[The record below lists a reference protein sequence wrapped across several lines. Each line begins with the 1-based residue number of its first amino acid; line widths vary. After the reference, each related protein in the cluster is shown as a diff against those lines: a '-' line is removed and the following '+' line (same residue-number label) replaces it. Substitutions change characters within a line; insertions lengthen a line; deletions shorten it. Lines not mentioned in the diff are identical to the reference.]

1 MSNGSRR
8 RLTKTGGGGEM
19 SNDSSYKT
27 VGGGLATA
35 AGDAGRQ
42 TPPSRDALHLDR
54 LRQAASAAGVDAVV
68 LTPAATMRWLLGRAF
83 EAHERLFLLIVPTS
97 DAAAAVVPA
106 LEEANFRG
114 AAPSVE
120 SLHLWD
126 DADGPEQAA
135 AQAFRCL
142 DKASR
147 VAVEPLSLRYME
159 FEHVRRELPNAQIE
173 SAERIVAAFR
183 LRKSDEEAA
192 MMKRAS
198 KIAEAA
204 LEFTLRDVRPGRK
217 EVEIASKLS
226 SELLRRGGGGISF
239 GPIVLSGPK
248 SALPHGAPDDREM
261 QEGEFLLIDFGTSFD
276 GYHCD
281 ITRTFVVSGSPTD
294 RMREVYE
301 AVLQANIRGVAAS
314 RPGVTYDYVHSNC
327 QANLQAPRFKEFM
340 THRTGHGLGL
350 EIHEPPSVMAGNEDI
365 VEEGAVFTIEPGL
378 YLDGWGGVRI
388 EDNVRVTNIG
398 SELLS
403 SSPRELRILGA

>member
-1 MSNGSRR
+1 MS
-8 RLTKTGGGGEM
+8 
-19 SNDSSYKT
+19 DDT
-27 VGGGLATA
+27 VGGDLAA
-35 AGDAGRQ
+35 EAEDAGEQ
-42 TPPSRDALHLDR
+42 APASRDALRLDQ

-68 LTPAATMRWLLGRAF
+68 LTPAATMTWLLGHEF

-97 DAAAAVVPA
+97 DAAVAVVPA

-126 DADGPEQAA
+126 DADGPEKAA
-135 AQAFRCL
+135 ADAFKCL
-142 DKASR
+142 AKASR

-159 FEHVRRELPNAQIE
+159 FGHVQRELPKAKIE
-173 SAERIVAAFR
+173 SAENVVAALR
-183 LRKSDEEAA
+183 LKKSDEEAA
-192 MMKRAS
+192 LMKRAS

-204 LEFTLRDVRPGRK
+204 LEFTLRDVKPGRK

-248 SALPHGAPDDREM
+248 SALPHGVPDDREM

-314 RPGVTYDYVHSNC
+314 RPGVTYDYVHKNC
-327 QANLQAPRFKEFM
+327 QANLHGPRFKEFM

-350 EIHEPPSVMAGNEDI
+350 EIHEPPSVMAGNDDV

-378 YLDGWGGVRI
+378 YLNGWGGVRI
-388 EDNVRVTNIG
+388 EDNIRVTEQG
-398 SELLS
+398 CELLT

>member
-1 MSNGSRR
+1 MSY
-8 RLTKTGGGGEM
+8 
-19 SNDSSYKT
+19 DT
-27 VGGGLATA
+27 VGGDLAA
-35 AGDAGRQ
+35 EADGVGEQA
-42 TPPSRDALHLDR
+42 PSSRDALRLEQ
-54 LRQAASAAGVDAVV
+54 LRQAAASAGVDAVV
-68 LTPAATMRWLLGRAF
+68 LTPAATMTWLLGHHF
-83 EAHERLFLLIVPTS
+83 DAHERLFLLIVPTS
-97 DAAAAVVPA
+97 DAPVAVVPA

-126 DADGPEQAA
+126 DADGPEKAA
-135 AQAFRCL
+135 AEAFKCL
-142 DKASR
+142 AGAGR
-147 VAVEPLSLRYME
+147 VAVEPLSLRFME

-173 SAERIVAAFR
+173 SAEKVVIALR
-183 LRKSDEEAA
+183 LKKSDEEAA
-192 MMKRAS
+192 AMKRAS

-204 LEFTLRDVRPGRK
+204 IEFTLRDVRPGRK
-217 EVEIASKLS
+217 EIEIASKLS

-248 SALPHGAPDDREM
+248 SALPHGVPDEREM

-314 RPGVTYDYVHSNC
+314 RPGVTYGYVHKNC
-327 QANLQAPRFKEFM
+327 QANLHAPRFKEFM

-350 EIHEPPSVMAGNEDI
+350 EIHEPPSVMAGNEDV
-365 VEEGAVFTIEPGL
+365 VEVGAVFTIEPGL
-378 YLDGWGGVRI
+378 YLNGWGGVRI
-388 EDNVRVTNIG
+388 EDNVRVTREG
-398 SELLS
+398 CELLT

>member
-1 MSNGSRR
+1 MS
-8 RLTKTGGGGEM
+8 
-19 SNDSSYKT
+19 DDT
-27 VGGGLATA
+27 VGADLAA
-35 AGDAGRQ
+35 QAEGAGEQA
-42 TPPSRDALHLDR
+42 PASRDALRLDQ

-68 LTPAATMRWLLGRAF
+68 LTPAATMTWLLGHEF

-97 DAAAAVVPA
+97 DAAVAVVPA

-126 DADGPEQAA
+126 DADGPEKAA
-135 AQAFRCL
+135 ADAFKCL
-142 DKASR
+142 AKASR

-159 FEHVRRELPNAQIE
+159 FGHVQRELPKARIE
-173 SAERIVAAFR
+173 SAERVATALR
-183 LRKSDEEAA
+183 LKKSDEEAA
-192 MMKRAS
+192 LMKRAS

-204 LEFTLRDVRPGRK
+204 LEFTLRDVKPGRK

-226 SELLRRGGGGISF
+226 SELLRRGGGGVSF
-239 GPIVLSGPK
+239 GPIVLSGPR
-248 SALPHGAPDDREM
+248 SALPHGVPDDREM

-314 RPGVTYDYVHSNC
+314 RPGVTYDYVHKNC
-327 QANLQAPRFKEFM
+327 QANLRAPRFKQFM

-350 EIHEPPSVMAGNEDI
+350 EIHEPPSVMAGNDDV

-378 YLDGWGGVRI
+378 YLNGWGGVRI
-388 EDNVRVTNIG
+388 EDNVRVTKQG
-398 SELLS
+398 CELLT

>member
-1 MSNGSRR
+1 MSYDTVVGD
-8 RLTKTGGGGEM
+8 LAAEADGVGEEAP
-19 SNDSSYKT
+19 S
-27 VGGGLATA
+27 
-35 AGDAGRQ
+35 
-42 TPPSRDALHLDR
+42 SRDALRLDQ
-54 LRQAASAAGVDAVV
+54 LRQAAASAGVDAVV
-68 LTPAATMRWLLGRAF
+68 LTPAATMTWLLGHHF
-83 EAHERLFLLIVPTS
+83 DAHERLFLLIVPTS
-97 DAAAAVVPA
+97 DAPVAVVPA

-126 DADGPEQAA
+126 DADGPEKAA
-135 AQAFRCL
+135 AEAFKCL
-142 DKASR
+142 AGAGR
-147 VAVEPLSLRYME
+147 VAVEPLSLRFME

-173 SAERIVAAFR
+173 SAEKVVIALR
-183 LRKSDEEAA
+183 LKKSDEEAA
-192 MMKRAS
+192 AMKRAS

-204 LEFTLRDVRPGRK
+204 IEFTLRDVRPGRK
-217 EVEIASKLS
+217 EIEIASKLS

-248 SALPHGAPDDREM
+248 SALPHGVPDEREM

-314 RPGVTYDYVHSNC
+314 RPGVTYGYVHKNC
-327 QANLQAPRFKEFM
+327 QANLHAPRFKEFM

-350 EIHEPPSVMAGNEDI
+350 EIHEPPSVMAGNEDV
-365 VEEGAVFTIEPGL
+365 VEVGAVFTIEPGL
-378 YLDGWGGVRI
+378 YLNGWGGVRI
-388 EDNVRVTNIG
+388 EDNVRVTREG
-398 SELLS
+398 CELLT

>member
-1 MSNGSRR
+1 MSDD
-8 RLTKTGGGGEM
+8 M
-19 SNDSSYKT
+19 
-27 VGGGLATA
+27 VGGDLAA
-35 AGDAGRQ
+35 EVEGAGQQ
-42 TPPSRDALHLDR
+42 TPATPDALRLGQ

-68 LTPAATMRWLLGRAF
+68 LTPGATMTWLLGHEF
-83 EAHERLFLLIVPTS
+83 DAHERLFLLIVPTA
-97 DAAAAVVPA
+97 DAAVAVVPA
-106 LEEANFRG
+106 LEEANFGG

-126 DADGPEQAA
+126 DADGPEKAA
-135 AQAFRCL
+135 AAAFKCL
-142 DKASR
+142 AKASR

-159 FEHVRRELPNAQIE
+159 FGHVRRELPNAMIE
-173 SAERIVAAFR
+173 SAESVATALR
-183 LRKSDEEAA
+183 LKKSDEEAA
-192 MMKRAS
+192 LMKRAS

-204 LEFTLRDVRPGRK
+204 LEFTLRDVKPGRK

-248 SALPHGAPDDREM
+248 SALPHGVPDDREM
-261 QEGEFLLIDFGTSFD
+261 QEGEFLLIDFGTSFG

-314 RPGVTYDYVHSNC
+314 RPGVTYDYVHKNC
-327 QANLQAPRFKEFM
+327 QANLHAPRFKEFM

-350 EIHEPPSVMAGNEDI
+350 EVHEPPSVMAGNEDV

-378 YLDGWGGVRI
+378 YLNGWGGVRI
-388 EDNVRVTNIG
+388 EDNVRVTQQG
-398 SELLS
+398 CELLT

>member
-1 MSNGSRR
+1 MS
-8 RLTKTGGGGEM
+8 
-19 SNDSSYKT
+19 DDT
-27 VGGGLATA
+27 VGGDLAA
-35 AGDAGRQ
+35 EAGGAGEQ
-42 TPPSRDALHLDR
+42 APASRDALRLDQ

-68 LTPAATMRWLLGRAF
+68 LTPAATMTWLLGHEF

-97 DAAAAVVPA
+97 DAAVAVVPA

-126 DADGPEQAA
+126 DADGPEKAA
-135 AQAFRCL
+135 ADAFKCL
-142 DKASR
+142 AKASR

-159 FEHVRRELPNAQIE
+159 FGHVQRELPKAKIE
-173 SAERIVAAFR
+173 SAESVVAALR
-183 LRKSDEEAA
+183 LKKSDEEAA
-192 MMKRAS
+192 LMKRAS

-204 LEFTLRDVRPGRK
+204 LEFTLRDVKPGRK

-248 SALPHGAPDDREM
+248 SALPHGVPDDREM

-314 RPGVTYDYVHSNC
+314 RPGVTYDYVHKNC
-327 QANLQAPRFKEFM
+327 QANLHGPRFKEFM

-350 EIHEPPSVMAGNEDI
+350 EIHEPPSVMAGNGGL

-378 YLDGWGGVRI
+378 YLNGWGGVRI
-388 EDNVRVTNIG
+388 EDNIRVTEQG
-398 SELLS
+398 CELLT

>member
-1 MSNGSRR
+1 MS
-8 RLTKTGGGGEM
+8 
-19 SNDSSYKT
+19 DDT
-27 VGGGLATA
+27 VGGDLAA
-35 AGDAGRQ
+35 EAEGAGEQA
-42 TPPSRDALHLDR
+42 PASRDALRLDQ

-68 LTPAATMRWLLGRAF
+68 LTPAATMTWLLGHEF

-97 DAAAAVVPA
+97 DAAVAVVPA

-126 DADGPEQAA
+126 DADGPEKAA
-135 AQAFRCL
+135 ADAFKCL
-142 DKASR
+142 AKASR

-159 FEHVRRELPNAQIE
+159 FGHVQRELPKAKIE
-173 SAERIVAAFR
+173 SAESVVAALR
-183 LRKSDEEAA
+183 LKKSDEEAA
-192 MMKRAS
+192 LMKRAS

-204 LEFTLRDVRPGRK
+204 LEFTLRDVKPGRK

-248 SALPHGAPDDREM
+248 SALPHGVPDDREM
-261 QEGEFLLIDFGTSFD
+261 QEGEFLLVDFGTSFD

-314 RPGVTYDYVHSNC
+314 RPGVTYDYVHKNC
-327 QANLQAPRFKEFM
+327 QANLHGPRFKEFM

-350 EIHEPPSVMAGNEDI
+350 EIHEPPSVMAGNDDV

-378 YLDGWGGVRI
+378 YLNGWGGVRI
-388 EDNVRVTNIG
+388 EDNIRVTEQG
-398 SELLS
+398 CELLT

>member
-1 MSNGSRR
+1 MS
-8 RLTKTGGGGEM
+8 
-19 SNDSSYKT
+19 DDT
-27 VGGGLATA
+27 VGGDLAA
-35 AGDAGRQ
+35 EAEGAGEQA
-42 TPPSRDALHLDR
+42 PASRDALRLDQ

-68 LTPAATMRWLLGRAF
+68 LTPAATMTWLLGHEF

-97 DAAAAVVPA
+97 DAAVAVVPA

-126 DADGPEQAA
+126 DADGPEKAA
-135 AQAFRCL
+135 ADAFKCL
-142 DKASR
+142 AKASR

-159 FEHVRRELPNAQIE
+159 FGHVQRELPKAKIE
-173 SAERIVAAFR
+173 SAESVVAALR
-183 LRKSDEEAA
+183 LKKSDEEAA
-192 MMKRAS
+192 LMKRAS

-204 LEFTLRDVRPGRK
+204 LEFTLRDVKPGRK

-248 SALPHGAPDDREM
+248 SALPHGVPDDREM

-314 RPGVTYDYVHSNC
+314 RPGVTYDYVHKNC
-327 QANLQAPRFKEFM
+327 QANLHGPRFKEFM

-350 EIHEPPSVMAGNEDI
+350 EIHEPPSVMAGNDDV

-378 YLDGWGGVRI
+378 YLNGWGGVRI
-388 EDNVRVTNIG
+388 EDNIRVTEQG
-398 SELLS
+398 CELLT

>member
-1 MSNGSRR
+1 MS
-8 RLTKTGGGGEM
+8 
-19 SNDSSYKT
+19 DDT
-27 VGGGLATA
+27 VGGDLAVEA
-35 AGDAGRQ
+35 EGAGEQA
-42 TPPSRDALHLDR
+42 PASRDALRLDQ

-68 LTPAATMRWLLGRAF
+68 LTPAATMTWLLGHEF

-97 DAAAAVVPA
+97 GAAVAVVPA

-126 DADGPEQAA
+126 DADGPEKAA
-135 AQAFRCL
+135 ADAFKCL
-142 DKASR
+142 AKASR

-159 FEHVRRELPNAQIE
+159 FGHVQRELPKARIE
-173 SAERIVAAFR
+173 SAESVVAALR
-183 LRKSDEEAA
+183 LKKSDKEAA
-192 MMKRAS
+192 LMKRAS

-204 LEFTLRDVRPGRK
+204 LEFTLRDVKPGRK

-248 SALPHGAPDDREM
+248 SALPHGVPDDREM

-314 RPGVTYDYVHSNC
+314 RPGVTYDYVHKNC
-327 QANLQAPRFKEFM
+327 QANLHGPRFKEFM

-350 EIHEPPSVMAGNEDI
+350 EIHEPPSVMAGNDDV

-378 YLDGWGGVRI
+378 YLNGWGGVRI
-388 EDNVRVTNIG
+388 EDNIRVTEQG
-398 SELLS
+398 CELLT

>member
-1 MSNGSRR
+1 MSY
-8 RLTKTGGGGEM
+8 
-19 SNDSSYKT
+19 DT
-27 VGGGLATA
+27 VGGDLAA
-35 AGDAGRQ
+35 EADGVGEQA
-42 TPPSRDALHLDR
+42 PSSRDALRLDQ
-54 LRQAASAAGVDAVV
+54 LRQAAASAGVDAVV
-68 LTPAATMRWLLGRAF
+68 LTPAATMTWLLGHHF
-83 EAHERLFLLIVPTS
+83 DAHERLFLLIVPTF
-97 DAAAAVVPA
+97 DAPVAVVPA

-114 AAPSVE
+114 AAPAVE

-126 DADGPEQAA
+126 DADGPEKAA
-135 AQAFRCL
+135 AEAFKCL
-142 DKASR
+142 AKASR

-159 FEHVRRELPNAQIE
+159 FEHVRRELPDAQIE
-173 SAERIVAAFR
+173 SAEKVVIALR
-183 LRKSDEEAA
+183 LKKSDEEAA
-192 MMKRAS
+192 AMRRAS

-217 EVEIASKLS
+217 EIEIASKLS

-239 GPIVLSGPK
+239 GPIVLSGPR
-248 SALPHGAPDDREM
+248 SALPHGVPDEREM

-314 RPGVTYDYVHSNC
+314 RPGVTYDYVHKNC
-327 QANLQAPRFKEFM
+327 QANLHAPRFKEFM

-350 EIHEPPSVMAGNEDI
+350 EIHEWPSVMAGNDDV

-388 EDNVRVTNIG
+388 EDNVRITRDG
-398 SELLS
+398 CELLT

>member
-1 MSNGSRR
+1 MS
-8 RLTKTGGGGEM
+8 
-19 SNDSSYKT
+19 DDT
-27 VGGGLATA
+27 VGGDLAA
-35 AGDAGRQ
+35 EAEGAGEQA
-42 TPPSRDALHLDR
+42 PASRDALRLDQ

-68 LTPAATMRWLLGRAF
+68 LTPAATMTWLLGHEF

-97 DAAAAVVPA
+97 DAAVAVVPA

-126 DADGPEQAA
+126 DADGPEKAA
-135 AQAFRCL
+135 ADAFKCL
-142 DKASR
+142 AKASR

-159 FEHVRRELPNAQIE
+159 FGHVQRELPKANIE
-173 SAERIVAAFR
+173 SAENVVAALR
-183 LRKSDEEAA
+183 LKKSDEEAA
-192 MMKRAS
+192 LMKRAS

-204 LEFTLRDVRPGRK
+204 LEFTLRDVKPGRK

-248 SALPHGAPDDREM
+248 SALPHGVPDDREM

-314 RPGVTYDYVHSNC
+314 RPGVTYDYVHKNC
-327 QANLQAPRFKEFM
+327 QANLHGPRFKEFM

-350 EIHEPPSVMAGNEDI
+350 EIHEPPSVMAGNDDV

-378 YLDGWGGVRI
+378 YLNGWGGVRI
-388 EDNVRVTNIG
+388 EDNIRVTEQG
-398 SELLS
+398 CELLT

>member
-1 MSNGSRR
+1 MSY
-8 RLTKTGGGGEM
+8 
-19 SNDSSYKT
+19 DT
-27 VGGGLATA
+27 VGGDLAA
-35 AGDAGRQ
+35 EANGVGEQA
-42 TPPSRDALHLDR
+42 PSSRDALRLEQ
-54 LRQAASAAGVDAVV
+54 LRQAAASAGVDAVV
-68 LTPAATMRWLLGRAF
+68 LTPAATMTWLLGHHF
-83 EAHERLFLLIVPTS
+83 DAHERLFLLIVPTS
-97 DAAAAVVPA
+97 DAPVAVVPA

-126 DADGPEQAA
+126 DADGPEKAA
-135 AQAFRCL
+135 AEAFKCL
-142 DKASR
+142 AGAGR
-147 VAVEPLSLRYME
+147 VAVEPLSLRFME

-173 SAERIVAAFR
+173 SAEKVVIALR
-183 LRKSDEEAA
+183 LKKSDEEAA
-192 MMKRAS
+192 AMKRAS

-204 LEFTLRDVRPGRK
+204 IEFTLRDVRPGRK
-217 EVEIASKLS
+217 EIEIASKLS

-248 SALPHGAPDDREM
+248 SALPHGVPDEREM

-314 RPGVTYDYVHSNC
+314 RPGVTYDYVHKNC
-327 QANLQAPRFKEFM
+327 QANLHGPRFKEFM

-350 EIHEPPSVMAGNEDI
+350 EIHEPPSVMAGNEDV
-365 VEEGAVFTIEPGL
+365 VEVGAVFTIEPGL
-378 YLDGWGGVRI
+378 YLNGWGGVRI
-388 EDNVRVTNIG
+388 EDNVRVTREG
-398 SELLS
+398 CELLT

>member
-1 MSNGSRR
+1 MG
-8 RLTKTGGGGEM
+8 
-19 SNDSSYKT
+19 DDT
-27 VGGGLATA
+27 VEAGLVEGAEDDGA
-35 AGDAGRQ
+35 PRHS
-42 TPPSRDALHLDR
+42 SRDAVRLEQ
-54 LRQAASAAGVDAVV
+54 LRQAAASAGADAVV
-68 LTPAATMRWLLGRAF
+68 LTPGATLTWLLGHRF
-83 EAHERLFLLIVPTS
+83 DGHERLFLLIVPTG
-97 DAAAAVVPA
+97 DAPVAIVPA

-114 AAPSVE
+114 VAPAVE
-120 SLHLWD
+120 SVHLWD
-126 DADGPEQAA
+126 DADGPEEAA
-135 AQAFRCL
+135 AAAFKGL
-142 DKASR
+142 GKASR

-159 FEHVRRELPNAQIE
+159 AQHLARELPKAKLE
-173 SAERIVAAFR
+173 SAESIVSELR
-183 LRKSDEEAA
+183 LKKSDEEAKA
-192 MMKRAS
+192 IQQAS

-204 LEFTLRDVRPGRK
+204 LEFTLRDVKPGRT
-217 EVEIASKLS
+217 EREIAAKLS

-248 SALPHGAPDDREM
+248 SALPHGVPDERKME
-261 QEGEFLLIDFGTSFD
+261 EGEFLLIDFGTSFD

-314 RPGVTYDYVHSNC
+314 RPGVTYDYVHKNC
-327 QANLQAPRFKEFM
+327 QANLRAARFKEFM

-350 EIHEPPSVMAGNEDI
+350 EIHEPPSVMAGNTDV

-388 EDNVRVTNIG
+388 EDNVRVTEQG
-398 SELLS
+398 CELLT

>member
-1 MSNGSRR
+1 MS
-8 RLTKTGGGGEM
+8 
-19 SNDSSYKT
+19 DDT
-27 VGGGLATA
+27 VGGDLAA
-35 AGDAGRQ
+35 EAEGAGEQA
-42 TPPSRDALHLDR
+42 PASRDAMRLDQ

-68 LTPAATMRWLLGRAF
+68 LTPAATMTWLLGHEF

-97 DAAAAVVPA
+97 DAAVAVVPA

-126 DADGPEQAA
+126 DADGPEKAA
-135 AQAFRCL
+135 ADAFKCL
-142 DKASR
+142 AKASR

-159 FEHVRRELPNAQIE
+159 FGHVQRELPKAKIE
-173 SAERIVAAFR
+173 SAENVVAALR
-183 LRKSDEEAA
+183 LKKSDEEAA
-192 MMKRAS
+192 LMKRAS

-204 LEFTLRDVRPGRK
+204 LEFTLRDVKPGRK

-248 SALPHGAPDDREM
+248 SALPHGVPDDREM

-314 RPGVTYDYVHSNC
+314 RPGVTYDYVHKNC
-327 QANLQAPRFKEFM
+327 QANLHGPRFKEFM

-350 EIHEPPSVMAGNEDI
+350 EIHEPPSVMAGNDDV

-378 YLDGWGGVRI
+378 YLNGWGGVRI
-388 EDNVRVTNIG
+388 EDNIRVTEQG
-398 SELLS
+398 CELLT

>member
-1 MSNGSRR
+1 MAAEQDGA
-8 RLTKTGGGGEM
+8 GER
-19 SNDSSYKT
+19 
-27 VGGGLATA
+27 APA
-35 AGDAGRQ
+35 
-42 TPPSRDALHLDR
+42 SRDALR
-54 LRQAASAAGVDAVV
+54 LEQLRRAASAAGVDAVV
-68 LTPAATMRWLLGRAF
+68 LTPAATMTWLLGHDFA
-83 EAHERLFLLIVPTS
+83 AHERLFLLIVPTA
-97 DAAAAVVPA
+97 DAPLAVVPA

-114 AAPSVE
+114 AAPAVE
-120 SLHLWD
+120 SVHLWD
-126 DADGPEQAA
+126 DADGPEDAA
-135 AQAFRCL
+135 AAAL
-142 DKASR
+142 KSLGKTSR

-159 FEHVRRELPNAQIE
+159 FEHLRRELPRAKIE
-173 SAERIVAAFR
+173 SAEEIVSELR
-183 LRKSDEEAA
+183 LKKSDEEAA
-192 MMKRAS
+192 LMKRAS

-217 EVEIASKLS
+217 EIEIASKLS

-248 SALPHGAPDDREM
+248 SALPHGVPDEREM
-261 QEGEFLLIDFGTSFD
+261 QEGEFLLIDFGTSFG

-314 RPGVTYDYVHSNC
+314 RPSVTYDYVHKNC
-327 QANLQAPRFKEFM
+327 QSNLHAARFKEFM

-350 EIHEPPSVMAGNEDI
+350 EIHEPPSVMAGNTDV

-388 EDNVRVTNIG
+388 EDNIRVTEQG
-398 SELLS
+398 CELLT

>member
-1 MSNGSRR
+1 MS
-8 RLTKTGGGGEM
+8 
-19 SNDSSYKT
+19 DDT
-27 VGGGLATA
+27 VGGDLAA
-35 AGDAGRQ
+35 EAEGAGEQA
-42 TPPSRDALHLDR
+42 PASRDALRLDQ

-68 LTPAATMRWLLGRAF
+68 LTPAATMTWLLGHEF

-97 DAAAAVVPA
+97 DAAVAVVPA

-126 DADGPEQAA
+126 DADGPEKAA
-135 AQAFRCL
+135 ADAFKCL
-142 DKASR
+142 AKASR

-159 FEHVRRELPNAQIE
+159 FGHVQRELPKARIE
-173 SAERIVAAFR
+173 SAESVVAALR
-183 LRKSDEEAA
+183 LKKSDEEAA
-192 MMKRAS
+192 LMKRAS

-204 LEFTLRDVRPGRK
+204 LEFTLRDVKPGRK

-248 SALPHGAPDDREM
+248 SALPHGVPDDREM

-314 RPGVTYDYVHSNC
+314 RPGVTYDYVHKNC
-327 QANLQAPRFKEFM
+327 QANLHGPRFKEFM

-350 EIHEPPSVMAGNEDI
+350 EIHEPPSVMAGNDDV

-378 YLDGWGGVRI
+378 YLNGWGGVRI
-388 EDNVRVTNIG
+388 EDNIRVTEQG
-398 SELLS
+398 CELLT

>member
-1 MSNGSRR
+1 
-8 RLTKTGGGGEM
+8 M
-19 SNDSSYKT
+19 SNDP
-27 VGGGLATA
+27 VGGDLAA
-35 AGDAGRQ
+35 EAEGADQQA
-42 TPPSRDALHLDR
+42 PSSRDALRLEQ
-54 LRQAASAAGVDAVV
+54 LRQTASAAGVDAVV
-68 LTPAATMRWLLGRAF
+68 LTPAATMTWLLGHDF
-83 EAHERLFLLIVPTS
+83 EAHERLFLLIVPTA
-97 DAAAAVVPA
+97 DAPVAVVPA

-114 AAPSVE
+114 AAPAVE

-126 DADGPEQAA
+126 DADGPENAA
-135 AQAFRCL
+135 AAAL
-142 DKASR
+142 KSVGKALR

-159 FEHVRRELPNAQIE
+159 FDHLRRELPKAKIE
-173 SAERIVAAFR
+173 SAEEIVSELR
-183 LRKSDEEAA
+183 LKKSDEEAA
-192 MMKRAS
+192 LMKRAS

-217 EVEIASKLS
+217 EIEIASKLS

-248 SALPHGAPDDREM
+248 SALPHGVPDEREM
-261 QEGEFLLIDFGTSFD
+261 QEGEFLLIDFGTSFG

-314 RPGVTYDYVHSNC
+314 RPGVTYDYVHKNC
-327 QANLQAPRFKEFM
+327 QANLHARRFKQFM

-350 EIHEPPSVMAGNEDI
+350 EIHEPPSVMAGNDDV
-365 VEEGAVFTIEPGL
+365 VEAGAVFTIEPGL
-378 YLDGWGGVRI
+378 YLEGWGGVRI
-388 EDNVRVTNIG
+388 EDNVRVTEQG
-398 SELLS
+398 CELLT

>member
-1 MSNGSRR
+1 MS
-8 RLTKTGGGGEM
+8 
-19 SNDSSYKT
+19 DDT
-27 VGGGLATA
+27 VGGDLAA
-35 AGDAGRQ
+35 EAEGAGEQA
-42 TPPSRDALHLDR
+42 PASRDARRLDQ
-54 LRQAASAAGVDAVV
+54 LRQAASATGVDAVV
-68 LTPAATMRWLLGRAF
+68 LTPAATMTWLLGHEF

-97 DAAAAVVPA
+97 GAAVAVVPA

-126 DADGPEQAA
+126 DADGPEKAA
-135 AQAFRCL
+135 ADAFKCL
-142 DKASR
+142 AKASR

-159 FEHVRRELPNAQIE
+159 FGHVRRELPKAKIE
-173 SAERIVAAFR
+173 SAESVVAALR
-183 LRKSDEEAA
+183 LKKSDEEAA
-192 MMKRAS
+192 LMKRAS

-204 LEFTLRDVRPGRK
+204 LEFTLRDVKPGRK

-248 SALPHGAPDDREM
+248 SALPHGVPDDREM

-314 RPGVTYDYVHSNC
+314 RPGVTYDYVHKNC
-327 QANLQAPRFKEFM
+327 QANLHGPRFKEFM

-350 EIHEPPSVMAGNEDI
+350 EIHEPPSVMAGNDDV

-378 YLDGWGGVRI
+378 YLNGWGGVRI
-388 EDNVRVTNIG
+388 EDNIRVTEQG
-398 SELLS
+398 CELLT

>member
-1 MSNGSRR
+1 MSY
-8 RLTKTGGGGEM
+8 
-19 SNDSSYKT
+19 DT
-27 VGGGLATA
+27 VGGDLAA
-35 AGDAGRQ
+35 EADGVGEQA
-42 TPPSRDALHLDR
+42 PSSRDALRLDQ
-54 LRQAASAAGVDAVV
+54 LRQAAASAGVDAVV
-68 LTPAATMRWLLGRAF
+68 LTPAATMTWLLGHQF
-83 EAHERLFLLIVPTS
+83 DAHERLFLLIVPTS
-97 DAAAAVVPA
+97 DAPVAVVPA

-120 SLHLWD
+120 ALHLWD
-126 DADGPEQAA
+126 DADGPEKAA
-135 AQAFRCL
+135 AEAFKCL
-142 DKASR
+142 AGAGR
-147 VAVEPLSLRYME
+147 VAVEPLSLRFME

-173 SAERIVAAFR
+173 SAEKVVIALR
-183 LRKSDEEAA
+183 LKKSDEEAA
-192 MMKRAS
+192 AMKRAS

-204 LEFTLRDVRPGRK
+204 IEFTLRDVRPGRK
-217 EVEIASKLS
+217 EIEIASKLS

-248 SALPHGAPDDREM
+248 SALPHGVPDEREM

-314 RPGVTYDYVHSNC
+314 RPGVTYGYVHKNC
-327 QANLQAPRFKEFM
+327 QANLHAPRFKEFM

-350 EIHEPPSVMAGNEDI
+350 EIHEPPSVMAGNEDV
-365 VEEGAVFTIEPGL
+365 VEVGAVFTIEPGL
-378 YLDGWGGVRI
+378 YLNGWGGVRI
-388 EDNVRVTNIG
+388 EDNVRVTREG
-398 SELLS
+398 CELLT

>member
-1 MSNGSRR
+1 MSDDTVEGDLAAEAEAEGSS
-8 RLTKTGGGGEM
+8 EQAP
-19 SNDSSYKT
+19 S
-27 VGGGLATA
+27 
-35 AGDAGRQ
+35 
-42 TPPSRDALHLDR
+42 SRDALRLDQ

-68 LTPAATMRWLLGRAF
+68 LTPAATMTWLLGHEF

-97 DAAAAVVPA
+97 DAAVAVVPA

-126 DADGPEQAA
+126 DADGPEKAA
-135 AQAFRCL
+135 ADAFKCL
-142 DKASR
+142 AKASR

-159 FEHVRRELPNAQIE
+159 FGHLRRELPNATIE
-173 SAERIVAAFR
+173 SAESVATALR

-192 MMKRAS
+192 LMKRAS

-204 LEFTLRDVRPGRK
+204 LEFTLRDVKPGRK

-248 SALPHGAPDDREM
+248 SALPHGVPDDREM
-261 QEGEFLLIDFGTSFD
+261 QEGEFLLIDFGTSFE

-314 RPGVTYDYVHSNC
+314 RPGVTYDYVHKNC
-327 QANLQAPRFKEFM
+327 QANLHAPRFKEFM

-350 EIHEPPSVMAGNEDI
+350 EIHEPPSVMAGNGDA

-378 YLDGWGGVRI
+378 YLNGWGGVRI
-388 EDNVRVTNIG
+388 EDNVRVTEQG
-398 SELLS
+398 CELLT

>member
-1 MSNGSRR
+1 MSY
-8 RLTKTGGGGEM
+8 
-19 SNDSSYKT
+19 DT
-27 VGGGLATA
+27 VGGDLAA
-35 AGDAGRQ
+35 EADGVGEQA
-42 TPPSRDALHLDR
+42 PSSRDALRLDQ
-54 LRQAASAAGVDAVV
+54 LRQAAASAGVDAVV
-68 LTPAATMRWLLGRAF
+68 LTPAATMTWLLGHHF
-83 EAHERLFLLIVPTS
+83 DAHERLFLLIVPTS
-97 DAAAAVVPA
+97 DAPVAVVPA

-126 DADGPEQAA
+126 DADGPEKAA
-135 AQAFRCL
+135 AEAFKCL
-142 DKASR
+142 AGAGR
-147 VAVEPLSLRYME
+147 VAVEPLSLRFME

-173 SAERIVAAFR
+173 SAEKVVIALR
-183 LRKSDEEAA
+183 LKKSDEEAA
-192 MMKRAS
+192 AMKRAS

-204 LEFTLRDVRPGRK
+204 IEFTLRDVRPGRK
-217 EVEIASKLS
+217 EIEIASKLS

-248 SALPHGAPDDREM
+248 SALPHGVPDEREM

-314 RPGVTYDYVHSNC
+314 RPGVTYDYVHKNC
-327 QANLQAPRFKEFM
+327 QANLHAPRFKEFM

-350 EIHEPPSVMAGNEDI
+350 EIHEPPSVMAGNEDV
-365 VEEGAVFTIEPGL
+365 VEVGAVFTIEPGL
-378 YLDGWGGVRI
+378 YLNGWGGVRI
-388 EDNVRVTNIG
+388 EDNVRVTREG
-398 SELLS
+398 CELLT

>member
-1 MSNGSRR
+1 MS
-8 RLTKTGGGGEM
+8 
-19 SNDSSYKT
+19 DDT
-27 VGGGLATA
+27 VGGDLAA
-35 AGDAGRQ
+35 EAEDAGEQ
-42 TPPSRDALHLDR
+42 APASRDALRLDQ

-68 LTPAATMRWLLGRAF
+68 LTPAATMTWLLGHEF

-97 DAAAAVVPA
+97 DAAVAVVPA

-126 DADGPEQAA
+126 DADGPEKAA
-135 AQAFRCL
+135 ADAFKCL
-142 DKASR
+142 AKASR

-159 FEHVRRELPNAQIE
+159 FGHVQRELPKAKIE
-173 SAERIVAAFR
+173 SAENVVAALR
-183 LRKSDEEAA
+183 LKKSDEEAA
-192 MMKRAS
+192 LMKRAS

-204 LEFTLRDVRPGRK
+204 LEFTLRDVKPGRK

-248 SALPHGAPDDREM
+248 SALPHGVPDDREM

-314 RPGVTYDYVHSNC
+314 RPGVTYDYVHKNC
-327 QANLQAPRFKEFM
+327 QANLHGPRFKEFM

-350 EIHEPPSVMAGNEDI
+350 EIHEPPSVMAGNGGL

-378 YLDGWGGVRI
+378 YLNGWGGVRI
-388 EDNVRVTNIG
+388 EDNIRVTEQG
-398 SELLS
+398 CELLT

>member
-1 MSNGSRR
+1 MSY
-8 RLTKTGGGGEM
+8 
-19 SNDSSYKT
+19 DT
-27 VGGGLATA
+27 VGGDLAA
-35 AGDAGRQ
+35 EANGVGEQA
-42 TPPSRDALHLDR
+42 PSSRDALRLEQ
-54 LRQAASAAGVDAVV
+54 LRQAAASAGVDAVV
-68 LTPAATMRWLLGRAF
+68 LTPAATMTWLLGHHF
-83 EAHERLFLLIVPTS
+83 DAHERLFLLIVPT
-97 DAAAAVVPA
+97 AAAPVAVVPA

-126 DADGPEQAA
+126 DADGPDKAA
-135 AQAFRCL
+135 AEAFKCL
-142 DKASR
+142 AKASR

-173 SAERIVAAFR
+173 SAERVVVALR
-183 LRKSDEEAA
+183 LKKSDEEAA
-192 MMKRAS
+192 AMRRAS

-217 EVEIASKLS
+217 EIEIASKLS

-248 SALPHGAPDDREM
+248 SALPHGVPDEREM
-261 QEGEFLLIDFGTSFD
+261 QEGEFLLIDFGTSSD

-301 AVLQANIRGVAAS
+301 SVLQANIRGVAAS
-314 RPGVTYDYVHSNC
+314 RPGVTYDYVHKNC
-327 QANLQAPRFKEFM
+327 QANLHAPRFKEFM

-350 EIHEPPSVMAGNEDI
+350 EVHEPPSVMAGNYVV

-378 YLDGWGGVRI
+378 YLEGWGGVRI
-388 EDNVRVTNIG
+388 EDNVRVTRDG
-398 SELLS
+398 CELLT

>member
-1 MSNGSRR
+1 MS
-8 RLTKTGGGGEM
+8 
-19 SNDSSYKT
+19 DDT
-27 VGGGLATA
+27 VGGDLAA
-35 AGDAGRQ
+35 EAEGAGEQA
-42 TPPSRDALHLDR
+42 PASPDALRLDQ
-54 LRQAASAAGVDAVV
+54 LREAASAAGVDAVV
-68 LTPAATMRWLLGRAF
+68 LTPGATMTWLLGHEF
-83 EAHERLFLLIVPTS
+83 DAHERLFLLIVPTA
-97 DAAAAVVPA
+97 DAAVAVVPA
-106 LEEANFRG
+106 LEEANFGG

-126 DADGPEQAA
+126 DADGPEKAA
-135 AQAFRCL
+135 ADAFKCL
-142 DKASR
+142 AKASR

-159 FEHVRRELPNAQIE
+159 FQHVRRELPNAMIE
-173 SAERIVAAFR
+173 SAESVATALR
-183 LRKSDEEAA
+183 LKKSDEEAA
-192 MMKRAS
+192 LMKRAS

-204 LEFTLRDVRPGRK
+204 LEFTLRDVKPGRK

-248 SALPHGAPDDREM
+248 SALPHGVPDDREM
-261 QEGEFLLIDFGTSFD
+261 QEGEFLLIDFGTSFG

-314 RPGVTYDYVHSNC
+314 RPGVTYDYVHKNC
-327 QANLQAPRFKEFM
+327 QANLHAPRFREFM

-350 EIHEPPSVMAGNEDI
+350 EIHEPPSVMAGNDDV

-378 YLDGWGGVRI
+378 YLNGWGGVRI
-388 EDNVRVTNIG
+388 EDNVRVTQQG
-398 SELLS
+398 CELLT

>member
-1 MSNGSRR
+1 MS
-8 RLTKTGGGGEM
+8 
-19 SNDSSYKT
+19 DDT
-27 VGGGLATA
+27 VGGDLAA
-35 AGDAGRQ
+35 EAGGAGEQ
-42 TPPSRDALHLDR
+42 APASRDALRLDQ

-68 LTPAATMRWLLGRAF
+68 LTPAATMTWLLGHEF

-97 DAAAAVVPA
+97 DAAVAVVPA

-126 DADGPEQAA
+126 DADGPEKAA
-135 AQAFRCL
+135 ADAFKCL
-142 DKASR
+142 AKASR

-159 FEHVRRELPNAQIE
+159 FGHVRRELPKAKIE
-173 SAERIVAAFR
+173 SAESVVAALR
-183 LRKSDEEAA
+183 LKKSDEEAA
-192 MMKRAS
+192 LMKRAS

-204 LEFTLRDVRPGRK
+204 LEFTLRDVKPGRK

-248 SALPHGAPDDREM
+248 SALPHGVPDDREM

-314 RPGVTYDYVHSNC
+314 RPGVTYDYVHKNC
-327 QANLQAPRFKEFM
+327 QANLHGPRFKEFM

-350 EIHEPPSVMAGNEDI
+350 EIHEPPSVMAGNGGL

-378 YLDGWGGVRI
+378 YLNGWGGVRI
-388 EDNVRVTNIG
+388 EDNIRVTEQG
-398 SELLS
+398 CELLT

>member
-1 MSNGSRR
+1 MS
-8 RLTKTGGGGEM
+8 
-19 SNDSSYKT
+19 DDT
-27 VGGGLATA
+27 VGGDLAA
-35 AGDAGRQ
+35 EAESAGEQA
-42 TPPSRDALHLDR
+42 PSSRDALRLEQ
-54 LRQAASAAGVDAVV
+54 LRQAAARAGVDAVV
-68 LTPAATMRWLLGRAF
+68 LTPAATMTWLLGHDF
-83 EAHERLFLLIVPTS
+83 EAHERLFLLIVPTA
-97 DAAAAVVPA
+97 DAPVAVVPA

-114 AAPSVE
+114 AAPAVG

-126 DADGPEQAA
+126 DADGPENAA
-135 AQAFRCL
+135 AAALKCVG
-142 DKASR
+142 KATR

-159 FEHVRRELPNAQIE
+159 FEHLCRELPKARIE
-173 SAERIVAAFR
+173 SAEEIVSELR
-183 LRKSDEEAA
+183 LKKSDEEAA
-192 MMKRAS
+192 LMKRAS

-204 LEFTLRDVRPGRK
+204 LEFTLRDVKPGRK
-217 EVEIASKLS
+217 EIEIASKLS

-248 SALPHGAPDDREM
+248 SALPHGVPDEREM
-261 QEGEFLLIDFGTSFD
+261 QEGEFLLIDFGTSFG

-314 RPGVTYDYVHSNC
+314 RPGVTYDYVHKNC
-327 QANLQAPRFKEFM
+327 QANLHARRFKEFM

-350 EIHEPPSVMAGNEDI
+350 EIHEPPSVMAGNDDV

-378 YLDGWGGVRI
+378 YLEDWGGVRI
-388 EDNVRVTNIG
+388 EDNVRVTEQG
-398 SELLS
+398 CELLT

>member
-1 MSNGSRR
+1 MS
-8 RLTKTGGGGEM
+8 
-19 SNDSSYKT
+19 DDT
-27 VGGGLATA
+27 VGGDLAVEA
-35 AGDAGRQ
+35 EGAGEQA
-42 TPPSRDALHLDR
+42 PASRDALRLDQ

-68 LTPAATMRWLLGRAF
+68 LTPAATMTWLLGHEF

-97 DAAAAVVPA
+97 GAAVAVVPA

-126 DADGPEQAA
+126 DADGPEKAA
-135 AQAFRCL
+135 ADAFKCL
-142 DKASR
+142 AKASR

-159 FEHVRRELPNAQIE
+159 FGHVQRELPKAKIE
-173 SAERIVAAFR
+173 SAESVVAALR
-183 LRKSDEEAA
+183 LKKSDEEAA
-192 MMKRAS
+192 LMKRAS

-204 LEFTLRDVRPGRK
+204 LEFTLRDVKPGRK

-248 SALPHGAPDDREM
+248 SALPHGVPDDREM

-314 RPGVTYDYVHSNC
+314 RPGVTYDYVHKNC
-327 QANLQAPRFKEFM
+327 QANLHGPRFKEFM

-350 EIHEPPSVMAGNEDI
+350 EIHEPPSVMAGNDDV

-378 YLDGWGGVRI
+378 YLNGWGGVRI
-388 EDNVRVTNIG
+388 EDNIRVTEQG
-398 SELLS
+398 CELLT

>member
-1 MSNGSRR
+1 MS
-8 RLTKTGGGGEM
+8 
-19 SNDSSYKT
+19 DDT
-27 VGGGLATA
+27 VGGDLAVEA
-35 AGDAGRQ
+35 EGAGEQA
-42 TPPSRDALHLDR
+42 PASRDARRLDQ

-68 LTPAATMRWLLGRAF
+68 LTPAATMTWLLGHEF

-97 DAAAAVVPA
+97 DAAVAVVPA

-126 DADGPEQAA
+126 DADGPEKAA
-135 AQAFRCL
+135 ADAFKCL
-142 DKASR
+142 AKAAR

-159 FEHVRRELPNAQIE
+159 FGHVQRELPKAKIE
-173 SAERIVAAFR
+173 SAESVVAALR
-183 LRKSDEEAA
+183 LKKSDEEAA
-192 MMKRAS
+192 LMKRAS

-204 LEFTLRDVRPGRK
+204 LEFTLRDVKPGRK

-248 SALPHGAPDDREM
+248 SALPHGVPDDREM

-314 RPGVTYDYVHSNC
+314 RPGVTYDYVHKNC
-327 QANLQAPRFKEFM
+327 QANLHGPRFKEFM

-350 EIHEPPSVMAGNEDI
+350 EIHEPPSVMAGNDDV

-378 YLDGWGGVRI
+378 YLNGWGGVRI
-388 EDNVRVTNIG
+388 EDNIRVTEQG
-398 SELLS
+398 CELLT

>member
-1 MSNGSRR
+1 MS
-8 RLTKTGGGGEM
+8 
-19 SNDSSYKT
+19 DDT
-27 VGGGLATA
+27 VGGDLAA
-35 AGDAGRQ
+35 EAEGAGEQA
-42 TPPSRDALHLDR
+42 PASRDALRLDQ

-68 LTPAATMRWLLGRAF
+68 LTPAATMTWLLGHEF

-97 DAAAAVVPA
+97 DAAVAVVPA

-126 DADGPEQAA
+126 DADGPEKAA
-135 AQAFRCL
+135 ADAFKCL
-142 DKASR
+142 AKASR

-159 FEHVRRELPNAQIE
+159 FGHVQRELPKAKIE
-173 SAERIVAAFR
+173 SAESVVAALR
-183 LRKSDEEAA
+183 LKKSDEEAA
-192 MMKRAS
+192 LMKRAS

-204 LEFTLRDVRPGRK
+204 LEFTLRDVKPGRK

-248 SALPHGAPDDREM
+248 SALPHGVPDDREM

-314 RPGVTYDYVHSNC
+314 RPGVTYDYVHKNC
-327 QANLQAPRFKEFM
+327 QANLHGPRFKEFM

-350 EIHEPPSVMAGNEDI
+350 EIHEPPSVMAGNGGL

-378 YLDGWGGVRI
+378 YLNGWGGVRI
-388 EDNVRVTNIG
+388 EDNIRVTEQG
-398 SELLS
+398 CELLT

>member
-1 MSNGSRR
+1 MS
-8 RLTKTGGGGEM
+8 
-19 SNDSSYKT
+19 DDT
-27 VGGGLATA
+27 VGGDLAA
-35 AGDAGRQ
+35 EADGAGEQA
-42 TPPSRDALHLDR
+42 PSSRDALRLEQ
-54 LRQAASAAGVDAVV
+54 LRQAAASAGVDAVV
-68 LTPAATMRWLLGRAF
+68 LTPAATMTWLLGHHF
-83 EAHERLFLLIVPTS
+83 DAHERLFLLIVPT
-97 DAAAAVVPA
+97 AAAPVAVVPA

-126 DADGPEQAA
+126 DADGPEKAA
-135 AQAFRCL
+135 AEAFKCL
-142 DKASR
+142 AKASR

-173 SAERIVAAFR
+173 SAERVVVALR
-183 LRKSDEEAA
+183 LKKSDEEAA
-192 MMKRAS
+192 AMRRAS

-217 EVEIASKLS
+217 EIEIASKLS

-248 SALPHGAPDDREM
+248 SALPHGVPDEREM
-261 QEGEFLLIDFGTSFD
+261 QEGEFLLIDFGTSSD

-301 AVLQANIRGVAAS
+301 SVLQANIRGVAAS
-314 RPGVTYDYVHSNC
+314 RPGVTYDYVHKNC
-327 QANLQAPRFKEFM
+327 QANLHAPRFKEFM

-350 EIHEPPSVMAGNEDI
+350 EVHEPPSVMAGNYVV

-378 YLDGWGGVRI
+378 YLEGWGGVRI
-388 EDNVRVTNIG
+388 EDNVRVTRDG
-398 SELLS
+398 CELLT

>member
-1 MSNGSRR
+1 MSY
-8 RLTKTGGGGEM
+8 
-19 SNDSSYKT
+19 DT
-27 VGGGLATA
+27 VGGDLEAEANGVGEQA
-35 AGDAGRQ
+35 
-42 TPPSRDALHLDR
+42 PSSRDALRLEQ
-54 LRQAASAAGVDAVV
+54 LRQAAASAGVDAVV
-68 LTPAATMRWLLGRAF
+68 LTPAATMTWLLGHHF
-83 EAHERLFLLIVPTS
+83 DAHERLFLLIVPT
-97 DAAAAVVPA
+97 AAAPVAIVPA

-126 DADGPEQAA
+126 DADGPEKAA
-135 AQAFRCL
+135 AEAFKCL
-142 DKASR
+142 AKASR

-173 SAERIVAAFR
+173 SAERVVVALR
-183 LRKSDEEAA
+183 LKKRDEEAA
-192 MMKRAS
+192 AMRRAS

-217 EVEIASKLS
+217 EIEIASKLS

-248 SALPHGAPDDREM
+248 SALPHGVPDEREM
-261 QEGEFLLIDFGTSFD
+261 QEGEFLLIDFGTSSD

-314 RPGVTYDYVHSNC
+314 RPGVTYDYVHKNC
-327 QANLQAPRFKEFM
+327 QANLHGPRFKEFM

-350 EIHEPPSVMAGNEDI
+350 EIHEPPSVMAGNEDV
-365 VEEGAVFTIEPGL
+365 VEVGAVFTIEPGL
-378 YLDGWGGVRI
+378 YLNGWGGVRI
-388 EDNVRVTNIG
+388 EDNVRVTREG
-398 SELLS
+398 CELLT

>member
-1 MSNGSRR
+1 MS
-8 RLTKTGGGGEM
+8 E
-19 SNDSSYKT
+19 DT
-27 VGGGLATA
+27 VGGDLAA
-35 AGDAGRQ
+35 EGDGTGAP
-42 TPPSRDALHLDR
+42 TPSSRDAQRLDL
-54 LRQAASAAGVDAVV
+54 LRQAAAAAGVDAVV
-68 LTPAATMRWLLGRAF
+68 LTPAATMTWLLGHSF
-83 EAHERLFLLIVPTS
+83 EAHERLFLLIVPTA
-97 DAAAAVVPA
+97 DAPVAIVPA

-114 AAPSVE
+114 AAPSVG

-126 DADGPEQAA
+126 DADGPEKAA
-135 AQAFRCL
+135 AEAFKCL
-142 DKASR
+142 ANASR

-159 FEHVRRELPNAQIE
+159 FEHVSRELPKAKIE
-173 SAERIVAAFR
+173 SAEEVVAALR
-183 LRKSDEEAA
+183 LKKSDEEAA

-204 LEFTLRDVRPGRK
+204 LEFSLRDVRPGRK

-248 SALPHGAPDDREM
+248 SALPHGVPDDREM
-261 QEGEFLLIDFGTSFD
+261 QEGEFLLIDFGTSFG

-314 RPGVTYDYVHSNC
+314 RPGVTYDYVHKNC
-327 QANLQAPRFKEFM
+327 QANLNSPRFKEFM

-350 EIHEPPSVMAGNEDI
+350 EIHEPPSVMAGNSDV

-388 EDNVRVTNIG
+388 EDNVRVTSTG
-398 SELLS
+398 CELLT

>member
-1 MSNGSRR
+1 MS
-8 RLTKTGGGGEM
+8 
-19 SNDSSYKT
+19 DDT
-27 VGGGLATA
+27 VGGDLAA
-35 AGDAGRQ
+35 EAEGAGEQA
-42 TPPSRDALHLDR
+42 PASRDARRLDQ

-68 LTPAATMRWLLGRAF
+68 LTPAATMTWLLGHEF

-97 DAAAAVVPA
+97 GAAVAVVPA

-126 DADGPEQAA
+126 DADGPEKAA
-135 AQAFRCL
+135 ADAFKCL
-142 DKASR
+142 AKASR

-159 FEHVRRELPNAQIE
+159 FGHVRRELPKAKIE
-173 SAERIVAAFR
+173 SAESVVAALR
-183 LRKSDEEAA
+183 LKKSDEEAA
-192 MMKRAS
+192 LMKRAS

-204 LEFTLRDVRPGRK
+204 LEFTLRDVKPGRK

-248 SALPHGAPDDREM
+248 SALPHGVPDDREM

-314 RPGVTYDYVHSNC
+314 RPGVTYDYVHKNC
-327 QANLQAPRFKEFM
+327 QANLHGPRFKEFM

-350 EIHEPPSVMAGNEDI
+350 EIHEPPSVMAGNDDV

-378 YLDGWGGVRI
+378 YLNGWGGVRI
-388 EDNVRVTNIG
+388 EDNIRVTEQG
-398 SELLS
+398 CELLT

>member
-1 MSNGSRR
+1 MSDDTVEGDLAAEAEGSS
-8 RLTKTGGGGEM
+8 EQAP
-19 SNDSSYKT
+19 S
-27 VGGGLATA
+27 
-35 AGDAGRQ
+35 
-42 TPPSRDALHLDR
+42 SRDALRLDQ

-68 LTPAATMRWLLGRAF
+68 LTPAATMTWLLGHEF

-97 DAAAAVVPA
+97 DAAVAVVPA

-126 DADGPEQAA
+126 DADGPEKAA
-135 AQAFRCL
+135 ADAFKCL
-142 DKASR
+142 AKASR

-159 FEHVRRELPNAQIE
+159 FGHLRRELPNAKIE
-173 SAERIVAAFR
+173 SAESVATALR

-192 MMKRAS
+192 LMKRAS

-204 LEFTLRDVRPGRK
+204 LEFTLRDVKPGRK

-248 SALPHGAPDDREM
+248 SALPHGVPDDREM

-314 RPGVTYDYVHSNC
+314 RPGVTYDYVHKNC
-327 QANLQAPRFKEFM
+327 QANLHAPRFKEFM

-350 EIHEPPSVMAGNEDI
+350 EIHEPPSVMAGNDDA

-378 YLDGWGGVRI
+378 YLNGWGGVRI
-388 EDNVRVTNIG
+388 EDNVRVTEQG
-398 SELLS
+398 CELLT